1 MLDNWRYGMP
11 PKIGEVYMMQF
22 SGDDNVLSGWRPG
35 IVLQN
40 NIGNLYS
47 PNVIALPITTSL
59 KKLTQ
64 PTHVLLLAEET
75 GLLMDSMVLCEN
87 PETISKARIGRF
99 LTTLPDEHMRRVALA
114 SVMATS
120 AIAFLAEH
128 ELHKVWQTA
137 SRLNEVV
144 LPDVNERQKY

>member
-1 MLDNWRYGMP
+1 MFKNWRCGIP

-22 SGDDNVLSGWRPG
+22 SGDDNAQNGWRPG

-47 PNVIALPITTSL
+47 PNIIALPVTSSL

-87 PETISKARIGRF
+87 PETMPKARIGRF
-99 LTTLPDEHMRRVALA
+99 LTTLPNKYMRRIALA

-120 AIAFLAEH
+120 AISFLDEH
-128 ELHKVWQTA
+128 ELLTVWQTA
-137 SRLNEVV
+137 SRLNKVV
-144 LPDVNERQKY
+144 LPEVN